1 MKWLLLILLFLPSI
15 GYSQVFNLNYRYTEV
30 CSEETRTRRIPIN
43 INDNTTITFFGNSRT
58 FTQEQVDNDEHRD
71 WLKKIYDKWDEYY
84 PCAEIKALVSESSVS
99 ISEKSEVDSNRPI
112 VVMSADFGYRNEGVL
127 SSNAGYNVTNTG
139 TKESRGGLITF
150 GTDYLGNIGYYRI
163 SPLTKSIN
171 SVVNVNILLLS
182 ESILGNLTNGYTLK
196 KTKFGSGF
204 VFHTMTFGRL
214 NEDPFQDNT
223 LTFGYNKEILDTR
236 RFFVS
241 TNVLVN
247 YTYRVKV
254 FNIKYWFED
263 HVTVKPF
270 FNLGIK
276 VTPTFGLNLSYTNM
290 IRTDEPYTFKSGED
304 YYHKRHIF
312 KDRYAILLGGRV
324 LF

>member
-1 MKWLLLILLFLPSI
+1 MKWLLLILLLLPSI

-214 NEDPFQDNT
+214 NEYPFQDNT

>member
-1 MKWLLLILLFLPSI
+1 
-15 GYSQVFNLNYRYTEV
+15 
-30 CSEETRTRRIPIN
+30 
-43 INDNTTITFFGNSRT
+43 
-58 FTQEQVDNDEHRD
+58 
-71 WLKKIYDKWDEYY
+71 
-84 PCAEIKALVSESSVS
+84 
-99 ISEKSEVDSNRPI
+99 
-112 VVMSADFGYRNEGVL
+112 MSADFGYRNEGVL

-214 NEDPFQDNT
+214 NEYPFQDNT

>member
-30 CSEETRTRRIPIN
+30 CSEETRTKRIPIN

-214 NEDPFQDNT
+214 NEYPFQDNT

-290 IRTDEPYTFKSGED
+290 IRTDEPYTFKSDED